1 MATPWNKKDH
11 FYQNSIDVLSSND
24 PEAYQVGENNSN
36 KPDESEIR
44 KRVYN
49 NGLYRLIYLIRNK
62 FVEKDKALAN
72 MWSLGGSAA
81 SPYRTQITRW
91 EGNRYQDADKDLND
105 YHTVGNY
112 WGRSKS
118 STPVEDETTDEGY
131 PKVPSRNILNT
142 PNNHQG
148 VFILK
153 ISTNASSGGHVQQ
166 DYQVIGST
174 QRRYHRYGLKQSNN
188 TWEWTPWLQILDTDT
203 TGGDAGSADKVFL
216 KKKNDATTG
225 PISFGNPANPKNT
238 EISASRDIKITL
250 SRAIYGE
257 DNPTTHF
264 GSNYTASRGQIYFQ
278 LEPSSNSN
286 STGGEEENPL
296 ADPV

>member
-81 SPYRTQITRW
+81 SPYRTQIPRW
-91 EGNRYQDADKDLND
+91 SAADGQTEDEDLNN
-105 YHTVGNY
+105 YRTVGNY

-118 STPVEDETTDEGY
+118 NNVITDESDADKG
-131 PKVPSRNILNT
+131 KTPSRDIQNT

-148 VFILK
+148 VFMLK
-153 ISTNASSGGHVQQ
+153 ISTNASSTGHMQQ

-174 QRRYHRYGLKQSNN
+174 QRRYHRYGLKQSDNS
-188 TWEWTPWLQILDTDT
+188 WEWTPWLQILDTDT

-225 PISFGNPANPKNT
+225 PISFGNPANSKNT
-238 EISASRDIKITL
+238 EIGASRDIKITL
-250 SRAIYGE
+250 SRAIYG
-257 DNPTTHF
+257 DTDPTAHF

-286 STGGEEENPL
+286 STNEEEENPL
-296 ADPV
+296 ESV